1 MSLYRWG
8 KVLVWSN
15 AESSAW
21 NLSNIRLIWLKTC
34 FYLSFSMSTGT
45 INCIL
50 IWNAFDILKFAG
62 DFWWHVTVILRLP
75 TIDSSQSY
83 LPSSIS
89 HRFTLH
95 PLCARR
101 ASNGMGGTIENDNQ
115 CTGNKTN
122 ENKRTNVTICSYHL
136 YNHSRLCNGF
146 KLSHVYTRLLFVELT
161 PPSRKYQ
168 SQHLTSVY
176 KCSEQTPCRHQQKHL
191 SRRRSKDNSEID
203 NSTRCAF
210 EQWKKP
216 CFFYGM

>member
-1 MSLYRWG
+1 MPHESRPTDVSTCHYIAEEKCWYDRMQNHPPGISATFAWFDWRHVSIWVSPCQLVPLIAFWYG
-8 KVLVWSN
+8 KL
-15 AESSAW
+15 
-21 NLSNIRLIWLKTC
+21 LI
-34 FYLSFSMSTGT
+34 F
-45 INCIL
+45 
-50 IWNAFDILKFAG
+50 LKFAG

-161 PPSRKYQ
+161 HQ
-168 SQHLTSVY
+168 VENINHNISQVYTSVAN
-176 KCSEQTPCRHQQKHL
+176 KHHAGIN
-191 SRRRSKDNSEID
+191 RNI
-203 NSTRCAF
+203 
-210 EQWKKP
+210 
-216 CFFYGM
+216 